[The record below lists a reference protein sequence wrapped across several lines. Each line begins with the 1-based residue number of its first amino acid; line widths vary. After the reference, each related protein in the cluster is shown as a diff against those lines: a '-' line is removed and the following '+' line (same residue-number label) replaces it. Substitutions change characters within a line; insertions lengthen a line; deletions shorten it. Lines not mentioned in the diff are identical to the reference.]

1 MPDNRV
7 LVIGTT
13 PDYIY
18 HIDNNFPGRA
28 IFVTDKIH
36 RKAFDELPLNDNSIF
51 FCHLANTSEVYN
63 SIDFHLKRWN
73 QTASGIVCFDC
84 EWLDLTSVLAE
95 MYKLPYLK
103 RETVKD
109 CRNKYYSKKKWLEE
123 GVRCPDHELI
133 ENELQAY
140 KFFERVKG
148 PIVLKPLSGTGSE
161 LTFCCNDSLGVEKA
175 YHMIRDG
182 LKQRSKSPLYHS
194 SILNP
199 EDSLKPIELILGEEF
214 IEGHEYSCDFILD
227 KSEIKII
234 RIVKKC
240 QLPGMPFGTSVGY
253 LVPAILPSWIDGGLF
268 KNILKDACEV
278 LRINHS
284 ICNVDLMITG
294 NEIIFLEITPR
305 PGGDFIPLLIKKSCG
320 LDILGLA
327 LDFAEGKEIS
337 IPPREKWRNL
347 AGLRLFANRQG
358 ILKSINTTALENDNR
373 VLDVILIRKPGDTI
387 LLPPDDYD
395 TWLLGYLIFEP
406 NDESLEYQC
415 VELRK
420 KLTTYLDLLDGQKS
434 VRNRSQDSGTVESA
448 DTKTR

>member
-1 MPDNRV
+1 M
-7 LVIGTT
+7 
-13 PDYIY
+13 
-18 HIDNNFPGRA
+18 
-28 IFVTDKIH
+28 
-36 RKAFDELPLNDNSIF
+36 E
-51 FCHLANTSEVYN
+51 
-63 SIDFHLKRWN
+63 
-73 QTASGIVCFDC
+73 
-84 EWLDLTSVLAE
+84 
-95 MYKLPYLK
+95 
-103 RETVKD
+103 
-109 CRNKYYSKKKWLEE
+109 NKY
-123 GVRCPDHELI
+123 
-133 ENELQAY
+133 
-140 KFFERVKG
+140 
-148 PIVLKPLSGTGSE
+148 
-161 LTFCCNDSLGVEKA
+161 GVEFGYSYDKYGCNTKYCNIKLCENQLISITYDIFTEYIE
-175 YHMIRDG
+175 YHQKLIPYGIIRFE
-182 LKQRSKSPLYHS
+182 Y
-194 SILNP
+194 
-199 EDSLKPIELILGEEF
+199 ED
-214 IEGHEYSCDFILD
+214 Y

-358 ILKSINTTALENDNR
+358 ILKSINITELENDNR